1 MPHLRS
7 WHAGSWRLV
16 PGQRLH
22 YRQWEQEAVL
32 FNDLSGDTH
41 LLDADALAVLLAVQG
56 GAADL
61 ASLRLALGAQVD
73 AGAGDAEEADAAL
86 YALLEQLASISLI
99 ERRT

>member
-1 MPHLRS
+1 MPHALS
-7 WHAGSWRLV
+7 WHVL

-41 LLDADALAVLLAVQG
+41 LLDADALALLLAVRD

-61 ASLRLALGAQVD
+61 AALRAALGADDD
-73 AGAGDAEEADAAL
+73 ADDTLQAM
-86 YALLEQLASISLI
+86 LEQLAAISLI
-99 ERRT
+99 EQRA

>member
-1 MPHLRS
+1 MPHAPS
-7 WHAGSWRLV
+7 WHVL

-41 LLDADALAVLLAVQG
+41 LLDADALALLLAVRD

-61 ASLRLALGAQVD
+61 AALR
-73 AGAGDAEEADAAL
+73 AAL
-86 YALLEQLASISLI
+86 AADDADDDELQALLEQLAVISLI
-99 ERRT
+99 AQRA

>member
-1 MPHLRS
+1 MPHAPS
-7 WHAGSWRLV
+7 WHIL

-41 LLDADALAVLLAVQG
+41 LLDADALALLLAVRD

-61 ASLRLALGAQVD
+61 AALR
-73 AGAGDAEEADAAL
+73 AAL
-86 YALLEQLASISLI
+86 AADDDADDELQALLEQLAAISLI
-99 ERRT
+99 EQRA